1 MLIEDV
7 LTEFKRT
14 HLEHIEDIIITD
26 GFEGGKA
33 VVEYF
38 RGLLLTL
45 KGTSSEAIQVSVKW
59 DGAPA
64 VICGINP
71 DNGRFFVG
79 TKSVFAQSPKINY
92 TKRDIAKNHGTD
104 DLGQKLL
111 KCLVHLKKLGMT
123 GVYQGDLLFTDEDIT
138 RKNIDGQPHLTFNPN
153 TITYA
158 VPEQST
164 LGRTIDAAKVGIIF
178 HTTYTGDSLADM
190 NASAGADVET
200 FTKSNDVFFDN
211 ANYKDVSGTAKFTD
225 EETQSFVNEIDV
237 LENLLSGVP
246 RNLINLIGANKDFV
260 PFFQMYINAMV
271 KQGKLPTNATQFL
284 SGFRKFYDERMKQQI
299 SGLKAQ
305 KALQLRQDK
314 MKQMPQFLNKLKQ
327 PLQRMLSFYRQVQK
341 MKAIVL
347 RKMNQAMAIGSFQ
360 QTDSGLQVT
369 EPEGFVAVDKSG
381 TAVKLVDRL
390 GFSRRNLTAIK
401 KFQKSN

>member
-1 MLIEDV
+1 MIVEEILN
-7 LTEFKRT
+7 EFKRT

-45 KGTSSEAIQVSVKW
+45 KGTSSEAVKVSVKW

-71 DNGRFFVG
+71 DNGKFFVG

-92 TKRDIAKNHGTD
+92 TKRDIANNHGTD

-111 KCLVHLKKLGMT
+111 KCLVHLKKINMN

-138 RKNIDGQPHLTFNPN
+138 RKNIDGKPHITFNPN

-158 VPEQST
+158 VPEQSE
-164 LGRTIDAAKVGIIF
+164 LGKQIDAAKVGIIF
-178 HTTYTGDSLADM
+178 HTTYVGDKLADM
-190 NASAGADVET
+190 NASAGANIEE
-200 FTKSNDVFFDN
+200 FSKNSSVFFDN
-211 ANYKDVSGTAKFTD
+211 ASYKDVSGSAKFTD
-225 EETQSFVNEIDV
+225 DETKMFLGEIDK
-237 LENLLSGVP
+237 LESLLANIP
-246 RNLINLIGANKDFV
+246 RNLSNLFGANQDFV

-271 KQGKLPTNATQFL
+271 KEGQLPTNSANFL
-284 SGFRKFYDERMKQQI
+284 QGFRKFYIDRMQQQI

-305 KALQLRQDK
+305 KALALRQDK
-314 MKQMPQFLNKLKQ
+314 IKQMPQFLTKLQ
-327 PLQRMLSFYRQVQK
+327 APLQKMLTFYKQVQR
-341 MKAIVL
+341 MKLLVL
-347 RKMNQAMAIGSFQ
+347 KKMNQAMAIGSFQ
-360 QTDSGLQVT
+360 QTDNGLEVT
-369 EPEGFVAVDKSG
+369 EPEGFVAVDKTG
-381 TAVKLVDRL
+381 NAVKLVDRL
-390 GFSRRNLTAIK
+390 GFSRKNLTAVNKFK
-401 KFQKSN
+401 K

>member
-14 HLEHIEDIIITD
+14 HLEHIEDIILYD

-45 KGTSSEAIQVSVKW
+45 KGTSSEAVKVSVKW

-64 VICGINP
+64 VVCGINP

-92 TKRDIAKNHGTD
+92 TKRDIANNHGTD

-111 KCLVHLKKLGMT
+111 KCLVHLKKINMN

-138 RKNIDGQPHLTFNPN
+138 RKNIDGKPHITFNPN

-158 VPEQST
+158 VPEQSE
-164 LGRTIDAAKVGIIF
+164 LGKQIDAAKVGIIF
-178 HTTYTGDSLADM
+178 HTTYVGETLADM
-190 NASAGADVET
+190 NASAGANIEE
-200 FTKSNDVFFDN
+200 FSKNSSVFFDN
-211 ANYKDVSGTAKFTD
+211 ASYKDVSGSAKFTD
-225 EETQSFVNEIDV
+225 DETKTFLAEIDK
-237 LENLLSGVP
+237 LESLLSRVP
-246 RNLINLIGANKDFV
+246 RNLSNLFGANQDFV

-271 KQGKLPTNATQFL
+271 KEGQLPQNSTQFL
-284 SGFRKFYDERMKQQI
+284 QGFRQFYINRMQQQI

-305 KALQLRQDK
+305 KALDLRQDK
-314 MKQMPQFLNKLKQ
+314 IKQMPQFLSKLRA
-327 PLQRMLSFYRQVQK
+327 PLQNMLSFYKQVQRMK
-341 MKAIVL
+341 MFVL
-347 RKMNQAMAIGSFQ
+347 KKMNQAMAIGSFQ
-360 QTDSGLQVT
+360 QTENGLEVT
-369 EPEGFVAVDKSG
+369 EPEGFVAVDKTG
-381 TAVKLVDRL
+381 NAVKLVDRL
-390 GFSRRNLTAIK
+390 GFSRRNLTAISKFK
-401 KFQKSN
+401 K

>member
-45 KGTSSEAIQVSVKW
+45 KGTSSEAVKVSVKW

-64 VICGINP
+64 VVCGVNP

-111 KCLVHLKKLGMT
+111 KCLVHLKKINMN

-138 RKNIDGQPHLTFNPN
+138 RKNIDGKPHLTFNPN

-158 VPEQST
+158 VPEQSE
-164 LGRTIDAAKVGIIF
+164 LGQQIDAAKVGIIF
-178 HTTYTGDSLADM
+178 HTTYVGETLADM
-190 NASAGADVET
+190 NASAGANIEE
-200 FTKSNDVFFDN
+200 FSKNSSVFFDN
-211 ANYKDVSGTAKFTD
+211 ANYKDVSGSAKFTD
-225 EETQSFVNEIDV
+225 DETKTFLAEIEK
-237 LENLLSGVP
+237 LESLLSRVP
-246 RNLINLIGANKDFV
+246 RNLSNLFGANQDFV

-271 KQGKLPTNATQFL
+271 KEGQIPENTAQFL
-284 SGFRKFYDERMKQQI
+284 NGFREFYINRMRQQI

-305 KALQLRQDK
+305 KALDLRQDK
-314 MKQMPQFLNKLKQ
+314 IKQMPQFLLKLRA
-327 PLQRMLSFYRQVQK
+327 PLQNMLSFYKQVQRMK
-341 MKAIVL
+341 MFVL
-347 RKMNQAMAIGSFQ
+347 KKMNQAMAIGSFQ
-360 QTDSGLQVT
+360 QTENGLEVT
-369 EPEGFVAVDKSG
+369 EPEGFVAVDKTG
-381 TAVKLVDRL
+381 NAVKLVDRL
-390 GFSRRNLTAIK
+390 GFSRRNLTAISKFK
-401 KFQKSN
+401 K

>member
-64 VICGINP
+64 VVCGVNP

-92 TKRDIAKNHGTD
+92 TKRDIANNHGTD

-111 KCLVHLKKLGMT
+111 KCLVHIKKLNMR

-138 RKNIDGQPHLTFNPN
+138 RRNIDGKPHLTFTPN

-158 VPEQST
+158 VPEQGN
-164 LGRTIDAAKVGIIF
+164 LGKQIDRAKVGIIF
-178 HTTYTGDSLADM
+178 HTTYTGESLADM
-190 NASAGADVET
+190 NAQAGADIES
-200 FTKSNDVFFDN
+200 FSQSPDVFFDN
-211 ANYKDVSGTAKFTD
+211 ATYKDVSGSAKFTD
-225 EETQSFVNEIDV
+225 DETANFVKQIDT
-237 LENLLSGVP
+237 LESLLAKVP
-246 RNLINLIGANKDFV
+246 RNLINLFGANKDFV

-271 KQGKLPTNATQFL
+271 KQGQLPTNSVQFL
-284 SGFRKFYDERMKQQI
+284 KGFQKFYLDRMQQQI

-305 KALQLRQDK
+305 KALALRQDK
-314 MKQMPQFLNKLKQ
+314 IKEMPRFLAKLKG
-327 PLQRMLSFYRQVQK
+327 PLQNMLSFYKQVQRMKSFILKK
-341 MKAIVL
+341 MS
-347 RKMNQAMAIGSFQ
+347 QAMAIGSFQ
-360 QTDSGLQVT
+360 QTENGLQVT
-369 EPEGFVAVDKSG
+369 EPEGFVAVDKTG

-390 GFSRRNLTAIK
+390 GFSRRNLTAVSKFK
-401 KFQKSN
+401 K